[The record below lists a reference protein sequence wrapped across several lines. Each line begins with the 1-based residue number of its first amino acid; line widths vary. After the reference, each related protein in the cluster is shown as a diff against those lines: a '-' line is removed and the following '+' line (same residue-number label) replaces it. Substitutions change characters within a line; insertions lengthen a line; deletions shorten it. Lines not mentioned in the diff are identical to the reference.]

1 MGSSESKQLPSH
13 AQAQTPEPSH
23 FKPKACGSA
32 ANNSLQPNGP
42 GGEGA
47 DFDACWNMIQE
58 ALRDIHNKSCGRLSF
73 EELYRAAYKIVL
85 KKKGEVLYD
94 KVKEFEEQW
103 FAMHV
108 IPKIEVLVTKS
119 LINIGI
125 DNSSAASVNERRQ
138 TGEKFLKGL
147 RDTWEDHNMSMNMTA
162 DILMYLD
169 RGYTQQEPRRV
180 PIFATTIALFRDH
193 ILRSCLNAN
202 SDSLIVDIL
211 ISVMLDQIDM
221 ERRGDVIDRNLIRSC
236 SRMLSCL
243 YETEDETE
251 SSKLYLT
258 IFEPRFLSNSETFY
272 SRECDRLLR
281 ESDAST
287 WLRHTETRLLEEE
300 DRCGTTI
307 ERETLPKVSDVV
319 DKKLILGHLDDFLA
333 MEGSG
338 LRWMIDNDKID
349 DLSILYRLIARVDDK
364 KTALREILQKR
375 VVELGLE
382 IENVLKNTDFS
393 TGQGEGE
400 DGGDG
405 DKAKTLNPAAQQ
417 TAAAIRWVDDVLRL
431 KDKFDYMLDACFQD
445 DLVLQTALTKS
456 FADFINLF
464 NRSSEYVS
472 LFIDDS
478 LKRGIRGKTEA
489 EVDAILEKAIV
500 LIRYLLDK
508 DLFQTYYQRHLARRL
523 LHGKSE
529 SHDVEKQIISRMKQ
543 EMGQQFT
550 SKFEGMFRDLVT
562 SSELTSTYRDHIRKL
577 DPEGHTID
585 LNVNVLTTNYWPQE
599 VMGRSA
605 QLGETPRMGCT
616 YPPEVKRLQASFE
629 QFYLTNRNGRKLTWI
644 GTTGSADIKC
654 VFPAI
659 EGKSGPLARERRYE
673 MNVPTY
679 GMVVLLL
686 FNDLKDGESLSF
698 EEIQAKTNMSTSD
711 LTRALMAIAVA
722 PKSRVLAKDPPTKN
736 IKPTDRFSFNASF
749 QSKTIRIKAPIIN
762 AVSKVEDKD
771 ERKTTE
777 EKNNQTRAHIVDA
790 AIVRIMKAR
799 KELNHSQLVSEVLS
813 QLVGRFKPEV
823 SLIKRRIE
831 DLIVRE
837 YLDRPDEDG
846 APSMYRYMA

>member
-1 MGSSESKQLPSH
+1 MISGRGGAGARGRIRPPRRIVRQNAP
-13 AQAQTPEPSH
+13 
-23 FKPKACGSA
+23 
-32 ANNSLQPNGP
+32 
-42 GGEGA
+42 GEGS
-47 DFDACWNMIQE
+47 DFEACWNMIKE

-103 FAMHV
+103 FAEHV

-119 LINIGI
+119 LINIGMDI
-125 DNSSAASVNERRQ
+125 SSSTSVNERRQ

-202 SDSLIVDIL
+202 SDSLIMDIL

-221 ERRGDVIDRNLIRSC
+221 ERRGDVIDRALIRSC

-243 YETEDETE
+243 YETEDESE
-251 SSKLYLT
+251 SGKLYLT

-272 SRECDRLLR
+272 TRECERLLR

-287 WLRHTETRLLEEE
+287 WLRHTQNRLMEEE

-307 ERETLPKVSDVV
+307 ELETLSKVSQVV
-319 DKKLILGHLDDFLA
+319 DQKLIQGHLGDFLA

-338 LRWMIDNDKID
+338 LRWMIDNDKTD
-349 DLSILYRLIARVDDK
+349 DLKILYSLISRVDDK

-375 VVELGLE
+375 VVDLGLE
-382 IENVLKNTDFS
+382 IESVLKNTDFS
-393 TGQGEGE
+393 TAQAQA
-400 DGGDG
+400 DG
-405 DKAKTLNPAAQQ
+405 DEEGGEKVKTLNPAAQQ
-417 TAAAIRWVDDVLRL
+417 TAAAIKWVDDVLRL
-431 KDKFDYMLDACFQD
+431 KDKFDHMLANCFQD
-445 DLVLQTALTKS
+445 DLVIQTALTKS
-456 FADFINLF
+456 FSDFINMF

-478 LKRGIRGKTEA
+478 LKRGIRGKTED
-489 EVDAILEKAIV
+489 EVDAILEKAVV
-500 LIRYLLDK
+500 LIRYLQDK

-529 SHDVEKQIISRMKQ
+529 SHDVEKQIILRMKQ

-562 SSELTSTYRDHIRKL
+562 SAELTSTYRDHIRNL
-577 DPEGHTID
+577 GDESHTVE

-599 VMGRSA
+599 VMGRSV
-605 QLGETPRMGCT
+605 QLEDAPRMQCT
-616 YPPEVKRLQASFE
+616 YPQEVKRLQASFE

-654 VFPAI
+654 TFPAI

-673 MNVPTY
+673 INVPTF
-679 GMVVLLL
+679 GMIVLML

-698 EEIQAKTNMSTSD
+698 EEIQAKTNISTVD
-711 LTRALMAIAVA
+711 LTRALMAVSVA
-722 PKSRVLAKDPPTKN
+722 PRSRVLAKDPPTKT
-736 IKPTDRFSFNASF
+736 IKPGDRFSFNASF

-762 AVSKVEDKD
+762 AISKVEDKE
-771 ERKTTE
+771 ERKSTE

-799 KELNHSQLVSEVLS
+799 KELSHSQLVSEVLS

-823 SLIKRRIE
+823 TLIKKRIE

-837 YLDRPDEDG
+837 YLERPDEDG